1 MPRGNYKREK
11 VSPDKIYNSLEV
23 AKLINYAMV
32 DGKKAVA
39 EKQVYATFELLKKQ
53 GQDPMK
59 IFHQAIDNV
68 SPIHEVKPRRLGGA
82 SYLVPIDVRQ
92 ERKIYLALNWIINAA
107 RTRSNKEYHTFGDKL
122 LAELTDAAKNV
133 GAAVTKKAQTEKLAE
148 TNKAFSHLKW

>member
-11 VSPDKIYNSLEV
+11 VTADKVYNSLEV
-23 AKLINYAMV
+23 SKLINYVMV

-39 EKQVYATFELLKKQ
+39 EKQIYMAFETLKKQ
-53 GQDPMK
+53 GHDPIK

-68 SPIHEVKPRRLGGA
+68 SPLHEVKPKRLGGA
-82 SYLVPIDVRQ
+82 SYLVPIDVRHD
-92 ERKIYLALNWIINAA
+92 RKIYLALNWIVNAA
-107 RTRSNKEYHTFGDKL
+107 RARSNKEFHTFADKL
-122 LAELTDAAKNV
+122 LAELMDASKNV

>member
-11 VSPDKIYNSLEV
+11 VSPDKVYNSLEV
-23 AKLINYAMV
+23 SKFINYIMI

-39 EKQVYATFELLKKQ
+39 EKEVYACFELLKKQ
-53 GQDPMK
+53 GQDPIK
-59 IFHQAIDNV
+59 VFHQAIDNV
-68 SPIHEVKPRRLGGA
+68 SPLHEVKPRRLGGA
-82 SYLVPIDVRQ
+82 SYLVPIEVRQ
-92 ERKIYLALNWIINAA
+92 ARKIYLALNWIVDAA
-107 RTRSNKEYHTFGDKL
+107 RSRSNKEFHSFAEKL